1 MAPRARG
8 RKKDTRMDAAIDAT
22 REMGFD
28 EKLVRA
34 TVNDLLKVYKG
45 DNRTENPWRFIEEGS
60 YTLLVEQLLEKVEA
74 QEAAEKRDAASQDNN
89 APQDDAAM
97 QEDTGMQEG
106 AGMQEDVAMQDDAA
120 PLEDVALLEDASPLD
135 DAAPLDDA
143 LAAMPS
149 NTAILSTCDNSPQ
162 DAGSVA
168 GTARTAILSTCSE
181 AVNITLLTEDP
192 CDSASHT
199 NGPIPA
205 SMIKMPDA
213 KDGLRVD
220 SLPPRRSRPYYG
232 WVCSSDEEYPVE
244 VASSPLSELV
254 KLLIRPDKKK
264 KRKSRWDM
272 GPEDM

>member
-74 QEAAEKRDAASQDNN
+74 HEAAEKRDAASQDNN
-89 APQDDAAM
+89 APQDDA
-97 QEDTGMQEG
+97 
-106 AGMQEDVAMQDDAA
+106 AMQDDAA

-143 LAAMPS
+143 LAAVPS
-149 NTAILSTCDNSPQ
+149 NTAILSTCDNAPQ